1 MRFEFSRFLAQ
12 INAQNESLLSVNNG
26 RPRLSCSLL
35 IVFSQIGLSSSR
47 DRYEIGIHAY
57 RGQSDA
63 ISCTRGLHRIC
74 DNPPFDEQI
83 LTLGN

>member
-1 MRFEFSRFLAQ
+1 MADLDYRALCWSSFRRSA
-12 INAQNESLLSVNNG
+12 SL
-26 RPRLSCSLL
+26 RH
-35 IVFSQIGLSSSR
+35 
-47 DRYEIGIHAY
+47 EIGIHAY